1 MVLRQYGLG
10 YHGEAAPNEWHLRVF
25 DSGGQRY
32 YLLQDAAPYGYLEY
46 LINAFAAL
54 VISICVLGAFLI
66 GRKVASHVIAPIT
79 QLADAVQS
87 GRKPFPARTHAT
99 RSVFWPAPL
108 PGTVMNWS
116 VSFTASNASAAMPA
130 MSCVRRWPSSAALRK
145 PLPASFLLTAI
156 WFPARSASC
165 VPPRRCSASCPA
177 CCCSHVPRL
186 SPAQRGGFASVDR
199 VLRGRCQPWL
209 AGKPVGITVDPG
221 REVTMHTSPDLV
233 HSVIWNLTRNA
244 CQYTEQGKVRITL
257 DTALI
262 IADTGPG
269 LPSSID
275 PQQFQRFVPGVPHS
289 GEGLG
294 LSIVQRIV
302 EHLGWTMTVQSS
314 ERGCRFAPALACGP
328 HLTYS

>member
-1 MVLRQYGLG
+1 MTPAALYRRLTLRTRITISFVLLMAGAMGFIVLAEQVDYDQVRAAVIARTQNSAVHKLQAALARGERTALPLGSQLYDHDSVPMVLRQYGLG

-99 RSVFWPAPL
+99 RSAFWPAPL
-108 PGTVMNWS
+108 PGIVMNWS
-116 VSFTASNASAAMPA
+116 VSCTASNASAAMPA
-130 MSCVRRWPSSAALRK
+130 MSCVRRWPSSAVLRK
-145 PLPASFLLTAI
+145 PLPASFLLTAT

-177 CCCSHVPRL
+177 CCCSHVP
-186 SPAQRGGFASVDR
+186 PAQSRAAR
-199 VLRGRCQPWL
+199 WL
-209 AGKPVGITVDPG
+209 
-221 REVTMHTSPDLV
+221 
-233 HSVIWNLTRNA
+233 
-244 CQYTEQGKVRITL
+244 CVR
-257 DTALI
+257 
-262 IADTGPG
+262 
-269 LPSSID
+269 
-275 PQQFQRFVPGVPHS
+275 
-289 GEGLG
+289 
-294 LSIVQRIV
+294 
-302 EHLGWTMTVQSS
+302 
-314 ERGCRFAPALACGP
+314 
-328 HLTYS
+328 